1 MKVNRLVIILSAALL
16 VVLGIGS
23 YLLSSGKLTS
33 EVPFQTSIKNMELQ
47 SDSDDLTEIEDDLNN
62 TDVEGVD
69 QELGDIM
76 TEIDSSD

>member
-1 MKVNRLVIILSAALL
+1 MKVNRLVIILAVALL
-16 VVLGIGS
+16 VLLGIGS
-23 YLLSSGKLTS
+23 YLLASGKLTS
-33 EVPFQTSIKNMELQ
+33 EVPFQTAIKNTELQ

>member
-16 VVLGIGS
+16 VVLGVGS

-47 SDSDDLTEIEDDLNN
+47 SDSDNLSEIEDDLNN

-69 QELGDIM
+69 QELVDIK
-76 TEIDSSD
+76 TEIDSSY